1 MVNTLKKSFVL
12 CCFGLLKENLGR
24 KPRQCWAGL
33 LIVTFRSIGLQTPM
47 STMFLI
53 ERFYMNHIQK
63 EMEPPKALRQ
73 SQLWLRNLTAN
84 ELLQRSIKELFND
97 YESEYYLKR

>member
-33 LIVTFRSIGLQTPM
+33 LIVTFRSIGLQTP
-47 STMFLI
+47 
-53 ERFYMNHIQK
+53 
-63 EMEPPKALRQ
+63 
-73 SQLWLRNLTAN
+73 
-84 ELLQRSIKELFND
+84 
-97 YESEYYLKR
+97 